1 MIMTCMFAISS
12 IEFYH
17 TSITLFWCVFNQA
30 PRPKLLILSII
41 NLQVYITLPI
51 FFGLFYLLHAQRTRL
66 PLPFIDFSPFISK
79 SFNFL
84 CICWAKN
91 KIPQRW
97 NCLLLDLWSNIT
109 GLTPVGKA
117 FIWMSFKQKPS
128 SHSAHSEVFSWRQV
142 CPGHVDG
149 QKTQILS
156 VICPPSVPLALAS
169 THYALT
175 MSQSLQTLGEHSCA
189 FVKVLWSFCRPA
201 SFIFSF
207 TDSSVNLFAHAVSFF
222 RMHINIP

>member
-1 MIMTCMFAISS
+1 MHVCHIFHRVLSHIYNFILVCIQSGSS
-12 IEFYH
+12 TKAVDSEHYQP
-17 TSITLFWCVFNQA
+17 SSVY
-30 PRPKLLILSII
+30 
-41 NLQVYITLPI
+41 YITNL
-51 FFGLFYLLHAQRTRL
+51 FGLFYLLHAQRTRL
-66 PLPFIDFSPFISK
+66 PLPFIDSSPFISK
-79 SFNFL
+79 SFNFS

-91 KIPQRW
+91 KIPQWW

-117 FIWMSFKQKPS
+117 FIWMSFKQNPS

-156 VICPPSVPLALAS
+156 VICPPSVPHALAS